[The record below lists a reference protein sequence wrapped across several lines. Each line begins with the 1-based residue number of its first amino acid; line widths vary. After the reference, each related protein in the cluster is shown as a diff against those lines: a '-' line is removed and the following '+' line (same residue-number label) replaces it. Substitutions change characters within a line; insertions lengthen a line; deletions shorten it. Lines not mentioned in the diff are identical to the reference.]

1 MVSRSSITQNKPNS
15 AVVTYSTLTV
25 AAVGFFAYYLY
36 HKLQNRRR
44 RRDDDNNEE
53 NTQNN
58 RRRNTHH
65 PRHTDFNQER
75 DQRGLAAR
83 LFGTTPIRKHRL
95 SISMK
100 NTLLKKLLS
109 TSTSLPSS
117 SSSTSDTNTSV
128 YVFLE
133 NAVSFLQLICKR
145 YDVYLVCPIS
155 NEQEKHQIISLL
167 SNENLFSTKVIDKR
181 KVIFCETE
189 EGKVHIIRH
198 IKASVHIES
207 GLNNEDVVGLVRS
220 FVDNVIWVL
229 YDNDYFDYYNG
240 GSRKVNSDELSPN
253 VEDRKQ
259 WTNVEICSDLWKCS
273 LARLC

>member
-1 MVSRSSITQNKPNS
+1 
-15 AVVTYSTLTV
+15 
-25 AAVGFFAYYLY
+25 
-36 HKLQNRRR
+36 
-44 RRDDDNNEE
+44 
-53 NTQNN
+53 
-58 RRRNTHH
+58 
-65 PRHTDFNQER
+65 
-75 DQRGLAAR
+75 
-83 LFGTTPIRKHRL
+83 
-95 SISMK
+95 
-100 NTLLKKLLS
+100 TLLKKLLS

-240 GSRKVNSDELSPN
+240 GSRSNNKVNSDELSPN

>member
-44 RRDDDNNEE
+44 RRDDDNSEE

-100 NTLLKKLLS
+100 NVCDDDDYKG
-109 TSTSLPSS
+109 
-117 SSSTSDTNTSV
+117 
-128 YVFLE
+128 E
-133 NAVSFLQLICKR
+133 GG

-240 GSRKVNSDELSPN
+240 GSRKINSDELSPN